1 MISIENNSDLL
12 SFLERVD
19 SFHDAIIRHCILLAR
34 GHVDSQRCMHQDLGP
49 FDAMVLVQTQF
60 ADLPGVEI
68 AFDGVTRFSI
78 GQPADLE
85 PQGIV
90 QGDEIRFSFA
100 GSLEPIPDVIAA
112 GMRYRLLDASC
123 LGPEARCSEP
133 PGTGQVSE

>member
-1 MISIENNSDLL
+1 
-12 SFLERVD
+12 
-19 SFHDAIIRHCILLAR
+19 
-34 GHVDSQRCMHQDLGP
+34 
-49 FDAMVLVQTQF
+49 MVLVQTQF